1 MQLAGTSFLLCN
13 GGFFCCCSISI
24 SMPGNSSPAAWFL
37 WKFDVDLYFAENRA
51 NCFFV
56 VAKYAFLI
64 ASSGFDTNAK

>member
-1 MQLAGTSFLLCN
+1 
-13 GGFFCCCSISI
+13 
-24 SMPGNSSPAAWFL
+24 MPGNSSPAAWFL

-64 ASSGFDTNAK
+64 ASSGFDTIAN